1 MGNVLIIAFHFPPQ
15 AGSTGLL
22 RSLKYCHYLPEFGWH
37 PAVLTP
43 HPRAYETIEENS
55 LKSIPK
61 SVPVI
66 RSFAMD
72 TKKHMGIGG
81 RYLRYLALPDRW
93 VSWVFGGVPT
103 GLRAVRKH
111 KIDVLYSTFPIMSAA
126 VIGLWLQRFTGLP
139 WVLDL
144 RDPMSQEDYPHD
156 PLVRQVWSIV
166 ERACIRRVSR
176 VIFTAE
182 ATRRMYLERY
192 PEFLKP
198 EMCVLISNGYDEAD
212 FRDLEVP
219 AVGPVPAGRRIRL
232 VHSGLIY
239 PVERD
244 PRPMFNAVGRLKKMG
259 RLTADRVQIVFRA
272 PGSEDLYRKLLAE
285 RDIEDLII
293 LEPHVPYRQALQ
305 ECAEADG
312 LLLFQAADC
321 DMQIPAKAYEYL
333 RIGKAILAL
342 TTHTG
347 DTAALLREAGGA
359 TIVNIA
365 SEDEIYEGLSSFVDA
380 LRVGT
385 HPVPDKGKIQ
395 RYTREAQAG
404 QLARVLDGLADNA
417 IRAENARIEAVA
429 K

>member
-1 MGNVLIIAFHFPPQ
+1 LGNVLIIAFHFPPQ
-15 AGSTGLL
+15 AGSSGLL
-22 RSLKYCHYLPEFGWH
+22 RSLKYCRYLPEFGWH

-43 HPRAYETIEENS
+43 HPRAYENIDVKS
-55 LKSIPK
+55 LNSIPK
-61 SVPVI
+61 GVPVV

-72 TKKHMGIGG
+72 TKKHMGVGG

-111 KIDVLYSTFPIMSAA
+111 KTDVLYSTFPIMSAA
-126 VIGLWLQRFTGLP
+126 LIGLWLQRFTGLP

-144 RDPMSQEDYPHD
+144 RDPMSQDDYPHD
-156 PLVRQVWSIV
+156 PLVRRVWSIV
-166 ERACIRRVSR
+166 ERACMRRVSR

-182 ATRRMYLERY
+182 TTRRMYLKRY

-219 AVGPVPAGRRIRL
+219 AIGPVPAGRRIRL

-272 PGSEDLYRKLLAE
+272 PGSEDLYHQLLAE
-285 RDIEDLII
+285 RDIEDLIT
-293 LEPHVPYRQALQ
+293 LEPHIPYRQALQ

-333 RIGKAILAL
+333 RIGKPILAL

-347 DTAALLREAGGA
+347 DTAGLLRDVGGS

-385 HPVPDKGKIQ
+385 HPVADRHKIQ

-404 QLARVLDGLADNA
+404 QLARVLDELTGKA
-417 IRAENARIEAVA
+417 IRAEKSRIETVA

>member
-1 MGNVLIIAFHFPPQ
+1 LGNVLIIAFHFPPQ
-15 AGSTGLL
+15 AGSSGLL
-22 RSLKYCHYLPEFGWH
+22 RSLKYCRYLPEFGWH

-43 HPRAYETIEENS
+43 HPRAYETIDEKS

-61 SVPVI
+61 DVPVI

-72 TKKHMGIGG
+72 TKKHMGVGG

-93 VSWVFGGVPT
+93 VSWVFGGVRT

-111 KIDVLYSTFPIMSAA
+111 KTDVLYSTFPIMSAA

-144 RDPMSQEDYPHD
+144 RDPMSQNDYPHD
-156 PLVRQVWSIV
+156 ALVRGVWSIV
-166 ERACIRRVSR
+166 ERACMRRASR

-198 EMCVLISNGYDEAD
+198 EMCILISNGYDEAD

-219 AVGPVPAGRRIRL
+219 AIGPAPAGRRIRL

-285 RDIEDLII
+285 RDIEDLIT
-293 LEPHVPYRQALQ
+293 LEPHVPYRQALK

-333 RIGKAILAL
+333 RIGKPILAL

-347 DTAALLREAGGA
+347 DTAALLCDAGGA

-385 HPVPDKGKIQ
+385 HPVPDKDKIQ

-404 QLARVLDGLADNA
+404 QLARVLDGLAGKS
-417 IRAENARIEAVA
+417 IRVENARMETLA

>member
-1 MGNVLIIAFHFPPQ
+1 MGNVLIIAYHFPPQ
-15 AGSTGLL
+15 AGSSGLL
-22 RSLKYCHYLPEFGWH
+22 RSLKYCRYLPKFGWH

-43 HPRAYETIEENS
+43 HTRAYERIDEKS
-55 LKSIPK
+55 LNSIPK
-61 SVPVI
+61 GVPVI
-66 RSFAMD
+66 RSFAID
-72 TKKHMGIGG
+72 TKKHLGIGG
-81 RYLRYLALPDRW
+81 RYLRYMALPDRW

-103 GLRAVRKH
+103 GLRAVREH

-144 RDPMSQEDYPHD
+144 RDPMGQDD
-156 PLVRQVWSIV
+156 CGNDRLVRGVWNKV
-166 ERACIRRVSR
+166 ERACMRRVSR

-182 ATRRMYLERY
+182 STRRIYLGRY

-212 FRDLEVP
+212 FCHLELS
-219 AVGPVPAGRRIRL
+219 AIGPVPAGRRIRL

-239 PVERD
+239 PLERD
-244 PRPMFNAVGRLKKMG
+244 PRPMFNAVGRLKRMG
-259 RLTADRVQIVFRA
+259 RLSADRVQIVFRA
-272 PGSEDLYRKLLAE
+272 PGSEDLYRRLLAE
-285 RDIEDLII
+285 RDIEDLIT
-293 LEPHVPYRQALQ
+293 LEPHMPYRQALQ

-333 RIGKAILAL
+333 RIGKPILAL
-342 TTHTG
+342 TTHAG
-347 DTAALLREAGGA
+347 DTATLLREVGGA

-365 SEDEIYEGLSSFVDA
+365 SEDEIYEGLSSFIDA

-385 HPVPDKGKIQ
+385 HPVPDKEKIQ
-395 RYTREAQAG
+395 RYTREGQAG
-404 QLARVLDGLADNA
+404 QLARVLDGLKDMGHH
-417 IRAENARIEAVA
+417 EEKARIETVA